1 MTRTKKA
8 PAQMILV
15 YVCVV
20 FVAFALLFYFY
31 DIYHIAEYVY
41 ILISESRKG
50 KMFT

>member
-1 MTRTKKA
+1 MTCTQKA

-20 FVAFALLFYFY
+20 FVAFVLLFYFY

-41 ILISESRKG
+41 ILISESGKG
-50 KMFT
+50 